1 MSEQP
6 NNIAYIVGEFIRK
19 GAVAQRVANQII
31 ERHHQLQKKKR
42 RRKAKEG
49 K

>member
-1 MSEQP
+1 MTEQP
-6 NNIAYIVGEFIRK
+6 HDIAYIVGEFIRK

-31 ERHHQLQKKKR
+31 ERHHQLQNKR